1 MALHPDIIR
10 ALQAENITRLT
21 GNMGH
26 DVARANTASM
36 TTACGFNTEDIREY
50 IMQHPTVKLLREK
63 KACRIVSIYG
73 DNFMVFCVDSLYTDV
88 ISDNKHALTKDNG
101 VTVVQVVSNIIKS
114 YISSHYNLENY
125 GCTQYWKNYPNN
137 KVYKKVIHVGADV
150 MTLSFINGY
159 NQPYKAKLSEYQK
172 RKIYL

>member
-36 TTACGFNTEDIREY
+36 TTSCGFNTEDVREY
-50 IMQHPTVKLLREK
+50 LMQHPTIKLLREK

-73 DNFMVFCVDSLYTDV
+73 DNFMVFCVDSLYNEV
-88 ISDNKHALTKDNG
+88 ISDNTHAMTKNNG

-114 YISSHYNLENY
+114 FISSHYNLEGY
-125 GCTQYWKNYPNN
+125 GATQYWKNYPKN
-137 KVYKKVIHVGADV
+137 KVYKKVIHVGADI
-150 MTLSFINGY
+150 MTLSFIQGY
-159 NQPYKAKLSEYQK
+159 NKPYKATLSEHQK

>member
-10 ALQAENITRLT
+10 ALQAENITRVT

-36 TTACGFNTEDIREY
+36 TRACGFNTDEVREHL
-50 IMQHPTVKLLREK
+50 MQHPTIKLLREK
-63 KACRIVSIYG
+63 KACRIVPIYG
-73 DNFMVFCVDSLYTDV
+73 DNFMVFCVDSLYADIV
-88 ISDNKHALTKDNG
+88 GNNHAMTKNNG

-114 YISSHYNLENY
+114 FISSHYNLENY
-125 GCTQYWKNYPNN
+125 GATEFWKNYPKN
-137 KVYKKVIHVGADV
+137 KVYKKVIHVGADI
-150 MTLSFINGY
+150 MTLSFIQGY
-159 NQPYKAKLSEYQK
+159 NKPYNAKLSEYQK

>member
-21 GNMGH
+21 GNIGH

-36 TTACGFNTEDIREY
+36 TMACGFNTDEIREY
-50 IMQHPTVKLLREK
+50 LMQHPTIKLLREK

-73 DNFMVFCVDSLYTDV
+73 DNIMVFCVDSLYNDV
-88 ISDNKHALTKDNG
+88 IKDNTHAMTKNNG
-101 VTVVQVVSNIIKS
+101 VTVVQIVSNIIKS
-114 YISSHYNLENY
+114 FISSKYNLEGY
-125 GCTQYWKNYPNN
+125 GATQFWTNYPKNQ
-137 KVYKKVIHVGADV
+137 VYKKVIHVGADI

>member
-10 ALQAENITRLT
+10 ALQAEQIIRVT
-21 GNMGH
+21 GNIGH

-36 TTACGFNTEDIREY
+36 TTACGFNTEDVREY
-50 IMQHPTVKLLREK
+50 LMKHPTIELLREK

-73 DNFMVFCVDSLYTDV
+73 DNFMVFCVDSLYNEV
-88 ISDNKHALTKDNG
+88 IKDNTHALTKNNG

-114 YISSHYNLENY
+114 FISSHYNLENY
-125 GCTQYWKNYPNN
+125 GCTEYWKNYPNN
-137 KVYKKVIHVGADV
+137 KVYKKVIHVGADI
-150 MTLSFINGY
+150 MTLSFINSY
-159 NQPYKAKLSEYQK
+159 NKPYNAKLSEHQK

>member
-10 ALQAENITRLT
+10 ALQDEKITRLT

-36 TTACGFNTEDIREY
+36 TTACGFSTDEVREY
-50 IMQHPTVKLLREK
+50 LMKHPTIKLLREK
-63 KACRIVSIYG
+63 KACRIVPIYG
-73 DNFMVFCVDSLYTDV
+73 DNFMVFCVDSLYNEV
-88 ISDNKHALTKDNG
+88 ISDNKHALTKNNG

-114 YISSHYNLENY
+114 FISSKYNLQNY
-125 GCTQYWKNYPNN
+125 GCSEFWKNYPKN
-137 KVYKKVIHVGADV
+137 KVYKKVIHVGADI

-159 NQPYKAKLSEYQK
+159 NKPYQAKLSEHQK

>member
-36 TTACGFNTEDIREY
+36 TTSCGFNTEDVREY
-50 IMQHPTVKLLREK
+50 LMKHPTIKLLREK

-73 DNFMVFCVDSLYTDV
+73 DNFMVFCVDSLYNEV
-88 ISDNKHALTKDNG
+88 ISDNKHALTKNNG

-114 YISSHYNLENY
+114 FISSNYNLENY
-125 GCTQYWKNYPNN
+125 GCTEFWKNYPKN
-137 KVYKKVIHVGADV
+137 KVYKKVIHVGADI
-150 MTLSFINGY
+150 MTLSFIQGY
-159 NQPYKAKLSEYQK
+159 NKPYNAKLSEYQK